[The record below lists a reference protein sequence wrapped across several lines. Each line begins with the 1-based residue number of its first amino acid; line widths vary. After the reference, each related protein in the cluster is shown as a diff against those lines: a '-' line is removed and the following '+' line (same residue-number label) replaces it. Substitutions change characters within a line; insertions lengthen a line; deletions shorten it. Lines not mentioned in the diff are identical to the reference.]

1 MSNSLA
7 AIAQGDDYQA
17 MVFWKYANNMLRTD
31 SDVESIGYE
40 YDEVKSFDD
49 VVVIYKRP
57 QSFRTSVVEK
67 DYIQV
72 KYVNNTYMTVY
83 AKNND
88 YLILIKVCFII
99 LLF

>member
-17 MVFWKYANNMLRTD
+17 MVFWKYANNMLRSD

-72 KYVNNTYMTVY
+72 KYHVTQS
-83 AKNND
+83 K
-88 YLILIKVCFII
+88 LITIDAFTN
-99 LLF
+99 